1 MMKKTPAAAVA
12 ALGLGVVLAAAACS
26 SGGSGSTGGGT
37 SSSTGGASSSTTGSG
52 NSNPVSL
59 TFWNNAT
66 PGPGLTY
73 YQNAVRQFE
82 AAHPNV
88 TIKMQNIQNEDYD
101 GKLQTAL
108 NSNTAPDIFFQR
120 GGGKM
125 QAMVNAN
132 QLQTLNLS
140 ATDKTNLGG
149 AGNVDS
155 INSTVYGIPLDAN
168 PEGVYYSQDLFT
180 KAKIT
185 STPTTIP
192 ELEADIA
199 KLKAAGIT
207 PVVVGGKDGW
217 PAAHWYYNF
226 ALRECSQAT
235 MNTAGQSLKFT
246 DSCWTKAGN
255 DLQSFLKVNPFQP
268 GFLTTAAQVGAGS
281 SAGLLANHKAAMELM
296 GAWEPGTVASLT
308 PNQKPLPDLRWFPF
322 PSVPGG
328 AGDPSAM
335 MGGFDGFSLSKNAP
349 AEAWQFLEFLLTTP
363 QQEAYA
369 KAFVTIP
376 VNPAAQGVVTD
387 PSAVEV
393 KNSLN
398 KAGYTMQF
406 LDTQY
411 GQNVG
416 NALNAAVVNLLAG
429 KGTPADIVSST
440 SEAAAKG

>member
-1 MMKKTPAAAVA
+1 MMKKTPAAAIA
-12 ALGLGVVLAAAACS
+12 ALGLGVVLAATACS
-26 SGGSGSTGGGT
+26 SGGSSGGGGG
-37 SSSTGGASSSTTGSG
+37 SSSNG
-52 NSNPVSL
+52 PVTL
-59 TFWNNAT
+59 TFWTNAT

-73 YQNAVRQFE
+73 FQNAIKQYDTL
-82 AAHPNV
+82 HKNV
-88 TIKMQNIQNEDYD
+88 AIKMQNIQNEDYD

-125 QAMVNAN
+125 LAMVNAN
-132 QLQTLNLS
+132 QLQVLNLT
-140 ATDKTNLGG
+140 AADKQNVG
-149 AGNVDS
+149 AGALAADS
-155 INSTVYGIPLDAN
+155 INGKVYGLPVDAQ
-168 PEGVYYSQDLFT
+168 PEGIYYSKDLFA
-180 KAKIT
+180 KAGIT

-192 ELEADIA
+192 ELEADVA
-199 KLKAAGIT
+199 KLKAAGVI
-207 PVVVGGKDGW
+207 PIAVGAKDAW

-235 MNTAGQSLKFT
+235 MNTAGTSLKFT
-246 DSCWTKAGN
+246 DPCWTKAGD
-255 DLQSFLKVNPFQP
+255 DLSAFLKVNPFQT

-296 GAWEPGTVASLT
+296 GAWEPGTVAGLT
-308 PNQKPLPDLRWFPF
+308 PNQKPLSDLSWFPF

-335 MGGFDGFSLSKNAP
+335 MGGFDGYSLSLNAP
-349 AEAWQFLEFLLTTP
+349 KEALGFLEFLLTAP

-376 VNPAAQGVVTD
+376 VNQAAQSVVTD
-387 PSAVEV
+387 PSAVAAKEAF
-393 KNSLN
+393 N
-398 KAGYTMQF
+398 KAAYTMQF

-416 NALNAAVVNLLAG
+416 NAMNAAVVNLLAG
-429 KGTPADIVSST
+429 KGTAAGIVSAT
-440 SEAAAKG
+440 TEAAAKG

>member
-26 SGGSGSTGGGT
+26 SG
-37 SSSTGGASSSTTGSG
+37 SSSTGGGGASSSSTASGS
-52 NSNPVSL
+52 NSSSSSSTPVSL

-73 YQNAVRQFE
+73 YQNAVKQFE
-82 AAHPNV
+82 ALHPNV

-108 NSNTAPDIFFQR
+108 NSGTAPDIFFQR

-125 QAMVNAN
+125 QAMVNAS
-132 QLQTLNLS
+132 QLQALNLS
-140 ATDKTNLGG
+140 ATDKTNIG
-149 AGNVDS
+149 AGAPVDS
-155 INSTVYGIPLDAN
+155 INGTVYGVPLDAN
-168 PEGVYYSQDLFT
+168 PEGIYYSQQLFT
-180 KAKIT
+180 QAKIT
-185 STPTTIP
+185 TPPTTIP

-207 PVVVGGKDGW
+207 PVVVGAKDAW

-235 MNTAGQSLKFT
+235 MNAAGSTLKFT
-246 DSCWTKAGN
+246 DPCWTKAGN
-255 DLQSFLKVNPFQP
+255 DLQAFLKVNPFQT

-281 SAGLLANHKAAMELM
+281 SAGLLANHKGAMELM

-322 PSVPGG
+322 PAVPGG
-328 AGDPSAM
+328 AGDPTAM

-349 AEAWQFLEFLLTTP
+349 AEAWQFIEFLLTTP

-376 VNPAAQGVVTD
+376 INPATQGVVTD

-393 KNSLN
+393 KNALN
-398 KAGYTMQF
+398 KSGYTMQF

-429 KGTPADIVSST
+429 KGTAAGIVSAT